1 LDIWSL
7 WGCAACVE
15 KELNEGTCLFV
26 NFILPARGA
35 APPLGFVRAVFRN
48 LSVST
53 LHRCMYGQKKIMMV
67 EFRCTAFA
75 EAATEK

>member
-1 LDIWSL
+1 MVAPAAVMAKLEIWSL

-35 APPLGFVRAVFRN
+35 APGVRSRGVPKFIDIDPA
-48 LSVST
+48 
-53 LHRCMYGQKKIMMV
+53 
-67 EFRCTAFA
+67 
-75 EAATEK
+75 